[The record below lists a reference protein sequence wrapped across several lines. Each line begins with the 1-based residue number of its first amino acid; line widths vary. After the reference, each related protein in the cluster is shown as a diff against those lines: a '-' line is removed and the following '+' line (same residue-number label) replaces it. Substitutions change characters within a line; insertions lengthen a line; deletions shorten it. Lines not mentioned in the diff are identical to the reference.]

1 MNPKPRKPHGNSKLD
16 NLKPESRVLELRDGL
31 LAGWTYDAAME
42 WLLLECG
49 ETTSLDALSRFYQR
63 HCVPVLQERKRWA
76 ALAAEG
82 LGKMG
87 AETKAFEEA
96 AMAEA
101 IEFAFQ
107 FLRDPNGDPEG
118 KRKWLESLIKKQ
130 GQEDARTKLKAAL
143 EEKAEA
149 KRRLEAATAKAK
161 SKGGL
166 TPETLAEIEEAA
178 GLL

>member
-1 MNPKPRKPHGNSKLD
+1 MRKPNANSKLD
-16 NLKPESRVLELRDGL
+16 HLTPETRVLELRDGL
-31 LAGWTYDAAME
+31 LAGWTYEAAQE

-49 ETTSLDALSRFYQR
+49 VTTSLDALSRFYKR

-76 ALAAEG
+76 ALQAEG
-82 LGKMG
+82 LAKMG
-87 AETKAFEEA
+87 AESKVFEEA

-101 IEFAFQ
+101 VEYAFQ
-107 FLRDPNGDPEG
+107 FLRDPNGDPDL

-130 GQEDARTKLKAAL
+130 GQEDARAKLKALL

-149 KRRLEAATAKAK
+149 KRRLQAATEKAK
-161 SKGGL
+161 NKGGISE
-166 TPETLAEIEEAA
+166 ETLAEIEAAA